1 MPLSPIS
8 RCVALAALALSFAGS
23 GCSNSSGR
31 AITGRGL
38 GSAGAAADGSDAGA
52 TGNVAGGCD
61 IEAVFAKPEN
71 GCTNANCH
79 GKQFQG
85 GLDLASPGLA
95 QRVVGVKSSSDV
107 CAGQL
112 LVDPTNLD
120 ASLLLR
126 LVDPKRF
133 AAAPDRCGVLMPL
146 GSAEGL
152 AADDLACV
160 ENWVRGVAG
169 SSTNPVAPALPFEPV
184 AVESYVAK
192 VKTLLTGG
200 AVSAEELDQVT
211 QDPTALSALVA
222 AWLKAPEFQLKFAD
236 FLGVALQQR
245 LVGSLNFQLNTVQG
259 PHRAQLSQN
268 AEDSF
273 VRTTLDI
280 VANRQPFTEV
290 LTTHTFALTTGLLV
304 ALAYADTTVE
314 QQRKLKHT
322 VYRTPP
328 AGAPDGLW
336 TQAYSLEN
344 KAWLLPA
351 LPEGCDAIALNGANL
366 LDMLMGFVRC
376 PQPTGNTSV
385 TSGTVLSDADYADW
399 RFVEIRPATSKHP
412 ATQFYDVDGLR
423 GQTVVYLN
431 QPRVGF
437 FTTPAFF
444 GNWDTNDG
452 NQFRVTTSQTVI
464 TALGQAFSPADATT
478 PISLAG
484 LDAAHAPPGST
495 CYGCHQFLDPMR
507 GYFSNAYSIDY
518 QGTATPTTD
527 TPAFSFFGATQ
538 PGGDLDT
545 LASTLA
551 QHPLFATA
559 WTQKLCYWANSQAC
573 AETDPEFIR
582 IAQAFADSKFDFLAL
597 VQALLVS
604 PLVTGATETATYDTG
619 DYLVSITRRAHFCQM
634 LDTRLGMTN
643 VCGQVS
649 NTIGLIPEDAFS
661 RGTSVPVQPA
671 VSSLFHFA
679 AAEATCKALAKKLV
693 AAGQPF
699 APASSDLAISDMVSK
714 LMGLSASHSRAEAI
728 HQQLSEH
735 FAAARAAGATQQNAL
750 RDTFTLACL
759 SPDVMTLGL

>member
-1 MPLSPIS
+1 VYLSQIS
-8 RCVALAALALSFAGS
+8 GRFALIGAIALPFATAGCDTSSGS
-23 GCSNSSGR
+23 GRHPAGAGGSS
-31 AITGRGL
+31 
-38 GSAGAAADGSDAGA
+38 SAGAPGGA
-52 TGNVAGGCD
+52 NGNFAGGCD
-61 IEAVFAKPEN
+61 IDALFAKPEN
-71 GCTNANCH
+71 GCTNTNCH

-85 GLDLASPGLA
+85 DLDLASPGLA
-95 QRVVGVKSSSDV
+95 RRVVGVKSSSDV
-107 CAGQL
+107 CTGQL
-112 LVDPTNLD
+112 LVDPVAPD

-126 LVDPKRF
+126 LVDAKRF

-146 GSAEGL
+146 GSSEGL

-169 SSTNPVAPALPFEPV
+169 SSTDSVTPAQPFEPV
-184 AVESYVAK
+184 AAESYVSK

-211 QDPTALSALVA
+211 QDPTALAALVA
-222 AWLKAPEFQLKFAD
+222 GWTETPEFQLKMAD
-236 FLGVALQQR
+236 FFGVALQQR
-245 LVGSLNFQLNTVQG
+245 LVGTLNFQLNTVQG

-273 VRTTLDI
+273 VRTTWDI
-280 VANRQPFTEV
+280 VSSRQPFTQV
-290 LTTHTFALTTGLLV
+290 LTTHRFALTTGLLV
-304 ALAYADTTVE
+304 GLAYADTTVE

-328 AGAPDGLW
+328 AGAPDGPW

-399 RFVEIRPATSKHP
+399 RLVEIRPATAAHP
-412 ATQFYDVDGLR
+412 ATPFYDVEGLR

-507 GYFSNAYSIDY
+507 GYFSSAYSINY
-518 QGTATPTTD
+518 QGTATPSTD
-527 TPAFSFFGATQ
+527 VPAFSFRGTTQ

-573 AETDPEFIR
+573 DETDPEFVR
-582 IAQAFADSKFDFLAL
+582 IARAFADGGFDFIGL
-597 VQALLVS
+597 VQALMAS
-604 PLVTGATETATYDTG
+604 PLVTGATETATYDG
-619 DYLVSITRRAHFCQM
+619 EDYLVSITRRAHFCQM
-634 LDTRLGMTN
+634 LDSRLGLTDA
-643 VCGQVS
+643 CGQVS
-649 NTIGLIPEDAFS
+649 NAIGLIPEDAFS
-661 RGTSVPVQPA
+661 RGTPVPVQPA

-693 AAGQPF
+693 ATGQTFDP
-699 APASSDLAISDMVSK
+699 SSPDTAISDMVSK
-714 LMGLSASHSRAEAI
+714 LMGLSTSHSRAAAI

-735 FAAARAAGATQQNAL
+735 FSAARAAGATQQNAL